1 MKVSVQSKIAKSVCE
16 FTQTKKESKQMR
28 NRKTYIVLAIVVLV
42 ASAALVAFAL
52 QPSAKDLM
60 LGAIET
66 MQTTTDG
73 HTIAT
78 FTMTTPEESATGT
91 LEMWGKLSEDP
102 ETLPSFRVEVL
113 NASEAELVGITAVSD
128 GENFWMYDPSEN
140 KVLVGTAEEAM
151 EMMKEHMEGKE
162 FDEFDHEE
170 FDPEE
175 MDHPET
181 PEEAVDKVL
190 EYFDAERIA
199 DLQIGDTNAHGFRLI
214 PIPDQMPDE
223 VRAAGGFFR
232 VYVRPEDGAPLAVE
246 YAEGMM
252 GSGSATATSLEINQG
267 VDDSLFT
274 FAIPDGAEVLTLE
287 DIKPE
292 QLSPEEAAEL
302 DVLSPTNLP
311 ADATHVSTT
320 GMRGAIVQRF
330 NRADGS
336 SFTVSQGPANAVSER
351 GDTGES
357 VTVRGVEGTLF
368 TNEEGNQAL
377 LTWSDGEKTFWIGG
391 QVTGDEA
398 LAIAESLE

>member
-1 MKVSVQSKIAKSVCE
+1 
-16 FTQTKKESKQMR
+16 MR
-28 NRKTYIVLAIVVLV
+28 NRKTYIVLAIVVFI

-60 LGAIET
+60 VQAIET

-73 HTIAT
+73 HAVAT

-91 LEMWGKLSEDP
+91 IEMWGKLSEDP
-102 ETLPSFRVEVL
+102 ETPPSFRVVVL
-113 NASEAELVGITAVSD
+113 DASEAELVGITAVSD
-128 GENFWMYDPSEN
+128 GENFWMYDPIEN
-140 KVLVGTAEEAM
+140 KVLVGTAEEAA
-151 EMMKEHMEGKE
+151 EMMAERMEGKDFE
-162 FDEFDHEE
+162 EFDHEE
-170 FDPEE
+170 FNPEE
-175 MDHPET
+175 IDHPET

-199 DLQIGDTNAHGFRLI
+199 DMQIGETNAHGLRLI
-214 PIPDQMPDE
+214 PIPEQMPDE

-232 VYVRPEDGAPLAVE
+232 VYVRPEDGAPLAME

-252 GSGSATATSLEINQG
+252 GSGSATATLLEINQG
-267 VDDSLFT
+267 VDNSLFT
-274 FAIPDGAEVLTLE
+274 FTIPDGAEVLTLE

-292 QLSPEEAAEL
+292 ELTPEEAAEL
-302 DVLSPTNLP
+302 DVLSPASLP
-311 ADATHVSTT
+311 ADAAYSSTT
-320 GMRGAIVQRF
+320 SMRGAIVQRY

-351 GDTGES
+351 GDTGVP

-368 TNEEGNQAL
+368 TNEDDTQAL
-377 LTWSDGEKTFWIGG
+377 LTWTNGEITYWVGG
-391 QVTGDEA
+391 QLTGDEA